1 MPAAAKAYATIGT
14 ILETSS
20 DGTTYTKLCKIKS
33 YPALGGAPDQLETT
47 DLEDPSQTFVNGV
60 QSMDAMEFTAN
71 YTYTSFSAVKT
82 LANTALYYRLT
93 LADGSKATW
102 QGEHTCWVGEGEVN
116 GIIEFTISVAP
127 STEITIASA

>member
-1 MPAAAKAYATIGT
+1 MKRYADLIRKDKNHG
-14 ILETSS
+14 
-20 DGTTYTKLCKIKS
+20 IKS
-33 YPALGGAPDQLETT
+33 LWDNI
-47 DLEDPSQTFVNGV
+47 VV

-127 STEITIASA
+127 STEITIESA